1 MGIMRLERVR
11 VKKFSFQHGDF
22 LLHDLMASIAVQYLL
37 AELLGGW

>member
-1 MGIMRLERVR
+1 MGITRLERVR
-11 VKKFSFQHGDF
+11 VKISFQHGDF

>member
-1 MGIMRLERVR
+1 MGITRLERVR
-11 VKKFSFQHGDF
+11 VKKFHFSMAIF